1 MKGCEYNS
9 ENISTDF
16 SIFVSVQQHCILE
29 IYYNMSGNILSD
41 DVRFMA
47 DSTEGK
53 DGAKEVIMDYVIS
66 WTLRRAQNSC
76 AYDKPILYRYCRKFL
91 GYLLGIELKDSDVV
105 KVETWKQE
113 YRIDL
118 WVWVSVNGVEYDI
131 LIEDKYYSGLHDDQL
146 ERYKE
151 LFDEWLQ
158 SHRPKSKPLYWLLTC
173 HERGLTDIYDSAKNY
188 GFCVGFWDDM
198 IKAMGCEG
206 ADVKDSESDI
216 FNEYWLRHW

>member
-1 MKGCEYNS
+1 
-9 ENISTDF
+9 
-16 SIFVSVQQHCILE
+16 
-29 IYYNMSGNILSD
+29 MSGNILSD

-158 SHRPKSKPLYWLLTC
+158 SHRPKSKSLYWLLTC
-173 HERGLTDIYDSAKNY
+173 HERGLTDIYDSAEKY

-198 IKAMGCEG
+198 ISTMGCEDDD
-206 ADVKDSESDI
+206 AQDSESDI
-216 FNEYWLRHW
+216 FNEFWLRSWW